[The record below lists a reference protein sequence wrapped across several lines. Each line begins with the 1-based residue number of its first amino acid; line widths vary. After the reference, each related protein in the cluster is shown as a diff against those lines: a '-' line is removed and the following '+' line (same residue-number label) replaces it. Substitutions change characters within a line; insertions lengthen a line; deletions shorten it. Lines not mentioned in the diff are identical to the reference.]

1 MNFVSLGLFLVII
14 VGFIGICNMQVF
26 EADKMEIK
34 NEKEMF
40 FYFFFVFCF
49 GSFVKFLR
57 PGNVFVFLFVSV
69 GEHF

>member
-1 MNFVSLGLFLVII
+1 
-14 VGFIGICNMQVF
+14 MQVF

-34 NEKEMF
+34 NEKEIEICF
-40 FYFFFVFCF
+40 FFIFFVFCF